1 MVQLFIDDTKRQK
14 MAIIT
19 ILGMI
24 PKAKSPD
31 ERALYSFDDNLSFTL
46 KKEKY
51 TNMLPLLIDNFDQKI
66 IPLYTKDAKR
76 TQQEVLEDE
85 FDNRYEDIF
94 SKEYLIEE
102 VDEKGYSKTFRLINH
117 AIKEEEENIIDLSHG
132 FRHLPILATIS
143 LIVNNIENTQ
153 RIKHIFFAKEIK
165 KNEKYKIIDLKNYLE
180 LANISYMLSTFN
192 QNYTVSGNME
202 FSNPLYQ
209 KLANELKNF
218 SEHFLSN
225 SLKAIID
232 GDMIDNILENLKK
245 LQKEEDIQN
254 LNNFIKYIRLHLIR
268 IKGLR
273 EKEHEY
279 LKLYEL
285 SKIMDKRG
293 YQLNAITLLFEAIG
307 YYCYEKIYQNVPA
320 IKEHIETFKVFIE
333 EKKHP
338 ANVYSHYTLTN
349 QSRNIVKLERGF
361 SGDFLFNPQ
370 TINWDKREL
379 KSTPNHKKTN
389 FIKNEIFNY
398 LNTLPKTELKKFKNY
413 IRDMEA
419 LRNNLAHGNSSKPV
433 NNIEKLFEKYTKT
446 FEEFISQKDILKP
459 NSFNQI
465 NLTR

>member
-1 MVQLFIDDTKRQK
+1 

-19 ILGMI
+19 ILGLI
-24 PKAKSPD
+24 PKAKSPNM
-31 ERALYSFDDNLSFTL
+31 RAKYSFDDKLTFSL
-46 KKEKY
+46 KKERY

-66 IPLYTKDAKR
+66 IPLYTEDAKK

-85 FDNRYEDIF
+85 FGNRYEEIF

-102 VDEKGYSKTFRLINH
+102 VDEEGYSKTFRLINN

-153 RIKHIFFAKEIK
+153 QIKHIFFAKEIE
-165 KNEKYKIIDLKNYLE
+165 KNREYEIIDLKNYLE

-192 QNYTVSGNME
+192 QNYTVSGNIQ
-202 FSNPLYQ
+202 FTNPLYQ

-225 SLKAIID
+225 SLKAIIEE
-232 GDMIDNILENLKK
+232 DMIDNILENLDK

-254 LNNFIKYIRLHLIR
+254 LNNFIKYIRLHLIK

-273 EKEHEY
+273 AKEHEY

-285 SKIMDKRG
+285 SKIMDERG

-320 IKEHIETFKVFIE
+320 IKEHIDTFKTFIE

-349 QSRNIVKLERGF
+349 QFRNIIKLGKRF

-370 TINWDKREL
+370 TINWNKQKL
-379 KSTPNHKKTN
+379 KSTPYRDIPKEKTT

-398 LNTLPKTELKKFKNY
+398 IDTIPKTELKKFKNY
-413 IRDMEA
+413 IRNMEA
-419 LRNNLAHGNSSKPV
+419 LRNNLAHGNSSEPV
-433 NNIEKLFEKYTKT
+433 NNIETLFEKYTKT
-446 FEEFISQKDILKP
+446 FEELISQKDILGLPK
-459 NSFNQI
+459 
-465 NLTR
+465 RV